1 MKRTN
6 KIFISM
12 LLILVFLFGIA
23 VFTGCANPPETRLSE
38 SMLDYHETMILENP
52 ALTQEEKELW
62 LLLVLQA
69 NNIEQVEITKQ
80 IEYFKVNGILKK
92 LEPIQKE

>member
-1 MKRTN
+1 MRK
-6 KIFISM
+6 FF
-12 LLILVFLFGIA
+12 LLALFSFLLVFCFS
-23 VFTGCANPPETRLSE
+23 GCANPPETRLSE

-80 IEYFKVNGILKK
+80 IEYFKENGILKK